1 MIRGVLTEKAVT
13 KDTKDKCRIIY
24 CILYGDGNPPISV
37 NSSSL
42 DIHWTV
48 ATADNR
54 VILGQGRTGVEHSAE
69 NMFTEKSNYLHN
81 RL

>member
-1 MIRGVLTEKAVT
+1 MEISADVRVHKVIRGVLTEKAVT

-42 DIHWTV
+42 DIH
-48 ATADNR
+48 
-54 VILGQGRTGVEHSAE
+54 
-69 NMFTEKSNYLHN
+69 
-81 RL
+81 